1 MWCRDYPQFDR
12 SQVYFRFAAGLM
24 LVVLVSMAG
33 VWLEKQTLEMRRTVS
48 VQYYQTDVLLDLL
61 VRQRLETQQLT
72 APAQLITVREV
83 ETRLSQQQPESKRRR
98 TRVTVQ
104 SDESSG
110 SMGRRLPLL
119 RFQHPFNPEGID

>member
-1 MWCRDYPQFDR
+1 
-12 SQVYFRFAAGLM
+12 M

-61 VRQRLETQQLT
+61 MRQRLETQQLT
-72 APAQLITVREV
+72 APAQMAVARDAEKRI
-83 ETRLSQQQPESKRRR
+83 SKQQPKTDRSRGRVADRSEETSES
-98 TRVTVQ
+98 T
-104 SDESSG
+104 
-110 SMGRRLPLL
+110 GRRLPLL

>member
-1 MWCRDYPQFDR
+1 
-12 SQVYFRFAAGLM
+12 M

-72 APAQLITVREV
+72 APAQLLVAQEA
-83 ETRLSQQQPESKRRR
+83 EKRLSKQQPTTERRR
-98 TRVTVQ
+98 SRIADR

-110 SMGRRLPLL
+110 STGRRLPLL

>member
-1 MWCRDYPQFDR
+1 
-12 SQVYFRFAAGLM
+12 M

-72 APAQLITVREV
+72 APAQLAVAQDV
-83 ETRLSQQQPESKRRR
+83 ETRLSKHQPASEPRRS
-98 TRVTVQ
+98 RVAVQ
-104 SDESSG
+104 SDESSE
-110 SMGRRLPLL
+110 SIGRRLPLL

>member
-1 MWCRDYPQFDR
+1 M
-12 SQVYFRFAAGLM
+12 YFRFAAGLM

-61 VRQRLETQQLT
+61 VRLRLETQQLT
-72 APAQLITVREV
+72 APAQMAVTQEAA
-83 ETRLSQQQPESKRRR
+83 KRRSKQQLKAELHR
-98 TRVTVQ
+98 SRVADQ
-104 SDESSG
+104 SAEPSESTG
-110 SMGRRLPLL
+110 QRLPLL

>member
-1 MWCRDYPQFDR
+1 
-12 SQVYFRFAAGLM
+12 M

-72 APAQLITVREV
+72 APAQMAVTREA
-83 ETRLSQQQPESKRRR
+83 ETHSSKQQPKTERRKSRVADRSK
-98 TRVTVQ
+98 
-104 SDESSG
+104 DSSEPA
-110 SMGRRLPLL
+110 GRRLPLL
-119 RFQHPFNPEGID
+119 RFQHPFNPAGID

>member
-1 MWCRDYPQFDR
+1 
-12 SQVYFRFAAGLM
+12 M

-61 VRQRLETQQLT
+61 VRKRLETQQLT
-72 APAQLITVREV
+72 APAQLLVT
-83 ETRLSQQQPESKRRR
+83 PEAEKRPSKRQPKSVSSRSR
-98 TRVTVQ
+98 IADR
-104 SDESSG
+104 SDESSE
-110 SMGRRLPLL
+110 STGRRLPLL

>member
-1 MWCRDYPQFDR
+1 M
-12 SQVYFRFAAGLM
+12 YFRFAAGLM

-72 APAQLITVREV
+72 APGQMAVTQAAEKRP
-83 ETRLSQQQPESKRRR
+83 SKQQPKIIRSKS
-98 TRVTVQ
+98 RVADR
-104 SDESSG
+104 SEESSESTG
-110 SMGRRLPLL
+110 GQLPLL

>member
-1 MWCRDYPQFDR
+1 MI
-12 SQVYFRFAAGLM
+12 VYFRFAAGLM

-72 APAQLITVREV
+72 APALLAVTQEPEKRP
-83 ETRLSQQQPESKRRR
+83 SKQQPKSERSRS
-98 TRVTVQ
+98 RVADR
-104 SDESSG
+104 SDESSE
-110 SMGRRLPLL
+110 STGRRLPLL

>member
-1 MWCRDYPQFDR
+1 M
-12 SQVYFRFAAGLM
+12 YFRFAAGLT

-48 VQYYQTDVLLDLL
+48 VQYYQTDLLLDLL

-72 APAQLITVREV
+72 APAHLVVTQGV
-83 ETRLSQQQPESKRRR
+83 EKSLAKQQPATERRKNPVGGQNDEASES
-98 TRVTVQ
+98 T
-104 SDESSG
+104 
-110 SMGRRLPLL
+110 GRRLPLL

>member
-1 MWCRDYPQFDR
+1 M
-12 SQVYFRFAAGLM
+12 YFRFAAGLL

-61 VRQRLETQQLT
+61 VRLRLETQQLT
-72 APAQLITVREV
+72 APAQLAATDKAEINRTTKEQANNPRHNRRDV
-83 ETRLSQQQPESKRRR
+83 ERSQGK
-98 TRVTVQ
+98 T
-104 SDESSG
+104 DSS
-110 SMGRRLPLL
+110 RPRLPLL

>member
-1 MWCRDYPQFDR
+1 MMGLQRPGIF
-12 SQVYFRFAAGLM
+12 VYFRFAAGLM
-24 LVVLVSMAG
+24 LVVFVSMAG

-72 APAQLITVREV
+72 APAQLVVTQEV
-83 ETRLSQQQPESKRRR
+83 EKRLSPQQPKAERSRS
-98 TRVTVQ
+98 RVPDR
-104 SDESSG
+104 SDESIEST
-110 SMGRRLPLL
+110 GRRLPLL